1 MAEITIHR
9 MSKLTGVVTVPG
21 DKSISHRAALLS
33 LLASAPMEINNFAE
47 GDDCARSL
55 AAVRTLGGTVAQDGS
70 RILVSPPK
78 GGLKPPAE
86 TIDCGNSG
94 TTLRLLAGLLAGA
107 GIAAR
112 LTGDGSLR
120 RRPMQRII
128 EPLRKMNAVI
138 SSAPDDT
145 PPIETGAGRIVPL
158 DYILPVASAQVK
170 SALLLAGLASGVEVI
185 IREKN
190 PVRDHTER
198 MLQHLGCACSVEDI
212 TPETVVDPDDPRR
225 KKKVR
230 STDEYRRSI
239 TLPGRQTL
247 AGGRVDVPGDF
258 STAANFI
265 AAALLIRGSHVIL
278 KGVGLNHTRTAF
290 VTLLKQMGADIVIKN
305 RTVIGGEPVGDIE
318 AAYGPLKPRK
328 ISGDQIGGVIDEIP
342 LLAVLASQI
351 EGTTIIRNAEELRR
365 KESDRIAAVVRNLK
379 AMGVKIG
386 EFPDGFAVE
395 GGAELN
401 GAEIDSFGD
410 HRIAMAFAVAGAAA
424 HGRTIISGSEA
435 VAVSCPRFYTMLEG
449 LRS

>member
-1 MAEITIHR
+1 MAETIIKR

-33 LLASAPMEINNFAE
+33 LLCTAPLEVNNFAE

-55 AAVRTLGGTVAQDGS
+55 AAVRALGGSADQDGNKV
-70 RILVSPPK
+70 RLTPPT
-78 GGLKPPAE
+78 GGLRSPAE

-94 TTLRLLAGLLAGA
+94 TTLRLLAGILAGA
-107 GIAAR
+107 GITAR
-112 LTGDGSLR
+112 LTGDVSLR

-128 EPLRKMNAVI
+128 DPLRRMNAAI
-138 SSAPDDT
+138 SAAPDGT
-145 PPIETGAGRIVPL
+145 PPLETGPGEIIPL

-170 SALLLAGLASGVEVI
+170 SAILLAGLASGTEVVV
-185 IREKN
+185 REKTST
-190 PVRDHTER
+190 RDHTER
-198 MLQHLGCACSVEDI
+198 MLQHLGCACTVEEV

-230 STDEYRRSI
+230 ATDEYRLSVKLAARQA
-239 TLPGRQTL
+239 LPGGTL
-247 AGGRVDVPGDF
+247 DIPGDF

-278 KGVGLNHTRTAF
+278 KGIGLNHTRTAF
-290 VTLLKQMGADIVIKN
+290 VAALKQMGAEIAIKN
-305 RTVIGGEPVGDIE
+305 RTVVCGEPVGDIE
-318 AAYGPLKPRK
+318 VTYGPLKPRK
-328 ISGDQIGGVIDEIP
+328 IAGDLIGAVIDEIP
-342 LLAVLASQI
+342 LLAVIASQV
-351 EGTTIIRNAEELRR
+351 EGTTIIRDAEELRH

-386 EFPDGFAVE
+386 EFPDGFAIE
-395 GGAELN
+395 GVPELN

-424 HGRTIISGSEA
+424 HGRTVISGSEA
-435 VAVSCPRFYTMLEG
+435 VNVSCPRFFTMLEG